1 MKEVRSDEIMTSIMN
16 KINTSMIDVTLKVDK
31 LKKCV

>member
-1 MKEVRSDEIMTSIMN
+1 MKKVRADETVISTMN
-16 KINTSMIDVTLKVDK
+16 KINTSMIDVVSKVDK